1 MTYRPV
7 VTVAAVAEQQGR
19 FLLVEEHIG
28 GRLLLN
34 QPAGHLEEGESPESA
49 VAREALEESGWHFE
63 PTALVGIYL
72 WRHAPTRVTY
82 LRLAFAGELRAHDPA
97 RPLDDGVVRT
107 VWLDRNGL
115 AEAGVR
121 LRSPLVLRCV
131 DDWLAGRRYP
141 LALLHTLIDAP

>member
-82 LRLAFAGELRAHDPA
+82 LRLAFAGELRTHDPA

-131 DDWLAGRRYP
+131 DDWLAGRRHP
-141 LALLHTLIDAP
+141 LTLLHTLIDAP